1 MPTILREGGLSIR
14 IYLDDHPPAHVHV
27 VSATGTA
34 KIGIEG
40 EGRPKV
46 VSVVGMNKAE
56 AMRAFRLVAEHRQ
69 LCLRRWREIHG

>member
-14 IYLDDHPPAHVHV
+14 IYLDDHLPAHVHV

-34 KIGIEG
+34 KIEIGG

-46 VSVVGMNKAE
+46 V
-56 AMRAFRLVAEHRQ
+56 
-69 LCLRRWREIHG
+69 RWSA